1 MKKFLSLIFIFFISF
16 ICIGLFLEYADYKPK
31 ETMVTTTGV
40 TPSPISYQDY
50 LHQEKIKQQQII
62 LAGLVSRCEKFGWK
76 DDDDVASCVQQE
88 AYRDLQIEKQKR
100 EIILLEQ
107 KIKLASA
114 QTKNVDDEPLF
125 FMFLD
130 AYAQSKQ
137 QESMLQMKKDIAR
150 LKASSNYKDSS
161 TKAALE
167 ALYRTNN

>member
-16 ICIGLFLEYADYKPK
+16 ICIGLFLEYTDEKPK
-31 ETMVTTTGV
+31 ETMVTLIGV
-40 TPSPISYQDY
+40 TPSPIFYQDH

-100 EIILLEQ
+100 EIIQLEQ